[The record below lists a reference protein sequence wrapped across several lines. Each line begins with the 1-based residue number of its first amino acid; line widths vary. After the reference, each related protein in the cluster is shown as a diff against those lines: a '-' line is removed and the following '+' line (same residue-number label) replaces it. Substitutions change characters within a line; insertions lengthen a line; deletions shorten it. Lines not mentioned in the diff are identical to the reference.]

1 MLLDAQAHNKSGLRT
16 RELRAPQPAA
26 LRSKT
31 LEPTVRINLFKDGGL
46 ELWRALLDEKIPLYE
61 KRSAPGSVMAAG
73 QFIEVVTAVGGASLV
88 PSIAFVLRQWLK
100 NKASRRIIIQA
111 RDQTII
117 HAEGLSV
124 EELEKAIELAE
135 SITAAQTKS
144 DDSAP

>member
-1 MLLDAQAHNKSGLRT
+1 M
-16 RELRAPQPAA
+16 
-26 LRSKT
+26 
-31 LEPTVRINLFKDGGL
+31 EPTVRINLFKDGGL